1 MEAKMVKKADTGV
14 DQSKRIFKLFF
25 IILGEAALLAVLLLM
40 FRVME
45 DSVELKTI
53 FYTGTI
59 SIVCAA
65 VVGTLLVTG
74 LLRDFLRSFV
84 YLLKQAEDIA
94 AVQVKRSLLAVKVS
108 IAAAVV
114 SDLMVVVYFYIVGM
128 MTSWGKSADEL
139 TELMPLILGT
149 VGSYAA
155 IGLVVVFVLLSV
167 YARLKARL
175 INMQAD

>member
-1 MEAKMVKKADTGV
+1 
-14 DQSKRIFKLFF
+14 
-25 IILGEAALLAVLLLM
+25 
-40 FRVME
+40 
-45 DSVELKTI
+45 
-53 FYTGTI
+53 
-59 SIVCAA
+59 
-65 VVGTLLVTG
+65 
-74 LLRDFLRSFV
+74 
-84 YLLKQAEDIA
+84 
-94 AVQVKRSLLAVKVS
+94 
-108 IAAAVV
+108 
-114 SDLMVVVYFYIVGM
+114 